1 MVVESTI
8 DKDTFHQRTGVTEED
23 FQIVARASIFSNSTA
38 DDLRCMLIDSA
49 VQEFSRNTLLFLQR
63 EPALR
68 FYVILEGW
76 VKIFR
81 ETVDGRE
88 IVLHVF
94 GSGDSF
100 AEASIFEANGYPAS
114 AAACVD
120 IRVLGIPAAS
130 FRGKLSENEK
140 LSETFM
146 WSVSHK
152 LRLLTRQVEQ
162 LAARSA
168 TERLAF
174 FLSGLCVG
182 DCLATVVRLP
192 LEKAVIAAKLGMQ
205 PETFSRS
212 MSKLRV
218 VGVSIDGDM
227 VSIPDVVA
235 LRRISEGCKV
245 SNSGF
250 DKWPSPDMRF
260 SN

>member
-1 MVVESTI
+1 MVVGPTI
-8 DKDTFHQRTGVTEED
+8 NKDTFHQRTGITEQD
-23 FQIVARASIFSNSTA
+23 FQIVSAASIFCNSTPE
-38 DDLRCMLIDSA
+38 DLRGMLIDSA
-49 VQEFSRNTLLFLQR
+49 VQEFTRNSVLFLQR
-63 EPALR
+63 EEAIR
-68 FYVILEGW
+68 FYVILAGW

-94 GSGDSF
+94 GPGDSF
-100 AEASIFEANGYPAS
+100 AEASIFEADGYPAS
-114 AAACVD
+114 AVACVD
-120 IRVLGIPAAS
+120 IRVLSIPAGS
-130 FRGKLSENEK
+130 FKARLAENEE

-168 TERLAF
+168 TERLAL
-174 FLSGLCVG
+174 FLSDLCTTDSSG
-182 DCLATVVRLP
+182 AVVRLP

-218 VGVSIDGDM
+218 VGVRIDGDT

-235 LRRISEGCKV
+235 LRRISEGGKV
-245 SNSGF
+245 SKPAF
-250 DKWPSPDMRF
+250 DKWPSPDVRYP
-260 SN
+260 N